1 MVDEPR
7 EETNIAHHAAEIED
21 LERESGTA
29 SRLFDIRTVIGGL
42 FVLYGL
48 LIGAA
53 GIAPDASELEKA
65 QGININLWT
74 GLSMLVVGGLF
85 ILWLRL
91 RPLQAPP
98 KQ

>member
-1 MVDEPR
+1 MVEEPR
-7 EETNIAHHAAEIED
+7 EETDIAHHAAEIDD

-29 SRLFDIRTVIGGL
+29 SRLFDVRTVIGGL

-53 GIAPDASELEKA
+53 GLAPDAAELEKA

-85 ILWLRL
+85 LLWLRL
-91 RPLQAPP
+91 RPLRAPS
-98 KQ
+98 KE